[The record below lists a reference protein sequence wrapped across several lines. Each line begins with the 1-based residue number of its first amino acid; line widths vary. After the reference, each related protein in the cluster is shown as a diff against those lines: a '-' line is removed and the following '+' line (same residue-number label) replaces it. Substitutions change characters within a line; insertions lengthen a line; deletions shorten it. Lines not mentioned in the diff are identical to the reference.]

1 MIKKII
7 LATIL
12 MLILTAIYNG
22 MPVSNKIADKCS
34 VTSVYCD

>member
-1 MIKKII
+1 MIKNILII
-7 LATIL
+7 TIL
-12 MLILTAIYNG
+12 ILILTAIYNG

>member
-7 LATIL
+7 LAIIL
-12 MLILTAIYNG
+12 ILILTAIYNG
-22 MPVSNKIADKCS
+22 MPVSNQLVDRCS